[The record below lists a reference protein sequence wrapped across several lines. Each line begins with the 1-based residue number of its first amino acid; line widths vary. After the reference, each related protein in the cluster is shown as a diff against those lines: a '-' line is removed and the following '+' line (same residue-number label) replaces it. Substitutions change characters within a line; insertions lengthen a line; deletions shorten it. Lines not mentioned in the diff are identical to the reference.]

1 MKMILILKIKNIFS
15 CISVCGGDNSLEGLK
30 AKDRVTADS
39 FEFVTAD
46 YVFDMPWV
54 KRDRGEGS

>member
-15 CISVCGGDNSLEGLK
+15 CISMGGGDNSLEGLE
-30 AKDRVTADS
+30 AKDRMTADS

-46 YVFDMPWV
+46 YVFDLPWV
-54 KRDRGEGS
+54 KRDRRQGS

>member
-1 MKMILILKIKNIFS
+1 M
-15 CISVCGGDNSLEGLK
+15 SVCGGDNSLEGLK